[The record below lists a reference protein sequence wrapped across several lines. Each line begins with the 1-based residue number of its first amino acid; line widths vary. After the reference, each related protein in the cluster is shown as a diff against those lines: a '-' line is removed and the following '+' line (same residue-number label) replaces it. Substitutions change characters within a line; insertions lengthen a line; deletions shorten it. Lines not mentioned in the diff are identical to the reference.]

1 MLRTSL
7 FCTLSL
13 VAGLAGATDIKGAGS
28 VVAQPLYV
36 ALVGLYVKTDPMGFN
51 YQGNGSADG
60 MKQLKAGNVDF
71 ATADVAVSVAQRKAD
86 NLICFPIS
94 VSGVIPVV
102 NLPGLHK
109 GQLKLT
115 GDELADIFARKI
127 VKWNDTRLKADNPGV
142 NLPDLAITVVV
153 RADGAGTTYNFT
165 DYLSKASPAWAS
177 TYGRDLSIKWAAG
190 TVPAKG
196 NPALAQAVRETPGAI
211 SYADALIA
219 AKNDLNF
226 AMLKNH
232 DGKFVAPGA
241 ASFSAALARSTWT
254 KRATYEDMLTDLP
267 GAGSWPITSGA
278 FIIVPQKSLRPAQTI
293 AALKFFTWGL
303 IRGGAAV
310 GQADYVTLPDNVQG
324 RIFGEL
330 TTITDSAG
338 APLAWSLADVMK
350 LR

>member
-7 FCTLSL
+7 CCILSL
-13 VAGLAGATDIKGAGS
+13 AAGMAGATDIKGAGS
-28 VVAQPLYV
+28 VVAQPLYMSLI
-36 ALVGLYVKTDPMGFN
+36 ALYVKTDPMGFA
-51 YQGNGSADG
+51 YQGKGSADG
-60 MKQLKAGNVDF
+60 LKQLKAGNVDF
-71 ATADVAVSVAQRKAD
+71 STADVALSVAQRKAD

-127 VKWNDTRLKADNPGV
+127 LKWNDARLKADNPGL
-142 NLPDLAITVVV
+142 NLPDLGITVIV

-165 DYLSKASPAWAS
+165 DYLSKVSPAWNSAF
-177 TYGRDLSIKWAAG
+177 GRGLSIKWASG
-190 TVPAKG
+190 TVAAKG

-211 SYADALIA
+211 SYVDALLA
-219 AKNDLNF
+219 ARDDLNY

-254 KRATYEDMLTDLP
+254 KRASYEDMLTDLP

-303 IRGGAAV
+303 IQGGPAV
-310 GQADYVTLPDNVQG
+310 GQSDFVTLPENVQG

-330 TTITDSAG
+330 TTITDTAG
-338 APLAWSLADVMK
+338 APLAWSLADVLK